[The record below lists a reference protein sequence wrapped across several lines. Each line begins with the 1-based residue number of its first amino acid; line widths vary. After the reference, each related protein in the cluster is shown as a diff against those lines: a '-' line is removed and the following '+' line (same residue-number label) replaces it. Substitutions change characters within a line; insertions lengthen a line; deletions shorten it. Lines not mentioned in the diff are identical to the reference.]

1 MTRVYDVFDKF
12 SIVDIIFGFL
22 LGLYLAVF
30 HNNPDLWIHAVQWV
44 LIYSLV
50 ITLLPVAASIYAKHK
65 YSESINLRALIEAFL
80 LNVAMTAVSLAFGF
94 VIGSFIVGNFIPDE
108 GKLPL

>member
-22 LGLYLAVF
+22 LGIYLAVF

-44 LIYSLV
+44 LIYSIV
-50 ITLLPVAASIYAKHK
+50 ITSL
-65 YSESINLRALIEAFL
+65 
-80 LNVAMTAVSLAFGF
+80 VSK
-94 VIGSFIVGNFIPDE
+94 FIMPFIT
-108 GKLPL
+108 LS

>member
-22 LGLYLAVF
+22 LGIYLAFF
-30 HNNPDLWIHAVQWV
+30 HDNPNLWIHAVQWV
-44 LIYSLV
+44 LIYSIV
-50 ITLLPVAASIYAKHK
+50 ITLLPVVASIYAKHK
-65 YSESINLRALIEAFL
+65 YSES
-80 LNVAMTAVSLAFGF
+80 TAVSLAFGF

>member
-44 LIYSLV
+44 LIYSIV
-50 ITLLPVAASIYAKHK
+50 ITLLPVVASIYAKHK
-65 YSESINLRALIEAFL
+65 YSESINVRARIEAFL
-80 LNVAMTAVSLAFGF
+80 LNVAMTSVSLAFGF